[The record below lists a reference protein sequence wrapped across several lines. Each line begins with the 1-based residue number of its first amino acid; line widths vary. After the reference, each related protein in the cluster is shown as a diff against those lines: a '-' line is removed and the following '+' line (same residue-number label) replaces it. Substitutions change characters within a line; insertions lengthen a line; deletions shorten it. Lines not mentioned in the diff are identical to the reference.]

1 MLARWSWLLHRS
13 TIYRIPP
20 SVDVRVVKRP
30 GAPLYQSRFFCASCR
45 KQGNSRSGMSVGLS
59 ESNWVHNGA
68 RRNGR
73 CGGPDRPLCE
83 RANADV
89 RSLVRHSASLQERP
103 PGSRDLLATRFIG
116 GLAVVEYG
124 VDAVLSK

>member
-13 TIYRIPP
+13 TIHRIPP

-30 GAPLYQSRFFCASCR
+30 SAPMYQGRFFCASCR

-83 RANADV
+83 RADADV
-89 RSLVRHSASLQERP
+89 RSLYAVLLPCKNGPRGVVTCWQ
-103 PGSRDLLATRFIG
+103 PGSLAG
-116 GLAVVEYG
+116 S
-124 VDAVLSK
+124 LS